1 MKSLNKGTSN
11 HLRAGAGRC
20 AILGMM
26 LLVTSG
32 CSIQPRAISDADH
45 KLRVE
50 ADARK
55 MYAEQE
61 PLKGPLS
68 LNDGIARA
76 IRYNMEY
83 RTRMME
89 VAGALGQLDV
99 GNFDLLPK
107 MTLTA
112 GYMQRNNDAFSYG
125 FTTEG
130 TTTSSPSGSMER
142 IVSTSKAAF
151 SWNILDFGLAYYRAK
166 QLADQSL
173 VAEERRRKAL
183 QNLVLDVRMAYWKAQ
198 AGQQLLPDIGN
209 LLDELDRY
217 TKKAEFILSQRLMT
231 PLQVIAYRRSLLD
244 MEQQMVARANELV
257 QARMDFSTLINL
269 PPGQAYTLVIDA
281 KEKQNLKRDFTAD
294 IEKLDTLALELRPEL
309 REEGYRERLTDIE
322 KSRATLQALLPSLSL
337 EYGWNNNSNKYL
349 VNQAWTQVGSDA
361 ALNLVKA
368 FSLPAIGRAAEA
380 QKGMDDARRSA
391 QIAAVLSQIRIAVSR
406 YEVLAKEYEYW
417 VASVEDDTRVVETL
431 KSSVSVGIE
440 ADFELIRARGKLI
453 NTRISAA
460 LAYANLQ
467 AAVGRIYS
475 SIGLDSLPREMV
487 SNDLASLSNALN
499 ERLSQ
504 WEGTHFSVR
513 QPLVLPRMSVRYTQN
528 VPAFMVPELNKSM
541 ALIFNSAE
549 IELNDQSDFAVIADV
564 VISKN
569 GEGKTVA
576 VVKGSIEEA
585 SSSKTIFTT
594 EQKST
599 LVEPVT
605 ARQWSALGEAIAY
618 PISDFMTQQFKK
630 SLPQALKVAN

>member
-1 MKSLNKGTSN
+1 M
-11 HLRAGAGRC
+11 A
-20 AILGMM
+20 
-26 LLVTSG
+26 LLMASG
-32 CSIQPRAISDADH
+32 CSIQPRAISSADH
-45 KLRVE
+45 KLRLE
-50 ADARK
+50 SEARK
-55 MYAEQE
+55 MYAAQE
-61 PLKGPLS
+61 PLKGPLT

-99 GNFDLLPK
+99 ANFDLLPK
-107 MTLTA
+107 MTMSA
-112 GYMQRNNDAFSYG
+112 GYTQRNNDAFSYG

-151 SWNILDFGLAYYRAK
+151 SWNILDFGLSYYRSK

-173 VAEERRRKAL
+173 MAEERRRKAL
-183 QNLVLDVRMAYWKAQ
+183 QNLVLDVRMAYWKAR
-198 AGQQLLPDIGN
+198 AGQELLPDIGV
-209 LLDELDRY
+209 LLEELDRY
-217 TKKAEFILSQRLMT
+217 TKKAEFILTQRLMT

-257 QARMDFSTLINL
+257 QARIDFSTLINL
-269 PPGQAYTLVIDA
+269 APGQAYTLVTDA
-281 KEKQNLKRDFTAD
+281 QEKQNLKRDFTAD
-294 IEKLDTLALELRPEL
+294 LEKLDRLALELRPEL
-309 REEGYRERLTDIE
+309 REEGYRERLTEIE

-337 EYGWNNNSNKYL
+337 EYGWNTNSNKYL
-349 VNQAWTQVGSDA
+349 VNQAWTQVGSEA

-380 QKGMDDARRSA
+380 QKGIDDARRSA

-406 YEVLAKEYEYW
+406 YEVLSKEFEYW
-417 VASVEDDTRVVETL
+417 SASVEDDTRVVETM

-440 ADFELIRARGKLI
+440 ADFELIRAKGKLI

-460 LAYANLQ
+460 LSYANLQ
-467 AAVGRIYS
+467 AAIGRIYS
-475 SIGLDSLPREMV
+475 SIGLDSLPREMAA
-487 SNDLASLSNALN
+487 NDLASLSQELN
-499 ERLSQ
+499 NRLSQ
-504 WEGTHFSVR
+504 WEGANFTVR
-513 QPLVLPRMSVRYTQN
+513 QPLVLPKISVRYSSN
-528 VPAFMVPELNKSM
+528 VPPPMVPELNQAM
-541 ALIFNSAE
+541 AVIFKSAE
-549 IELNDQSDFAVIADV
+549 IEMSDPSDYTVIADLT
-564 VISKN
+564 ISKN
-569 GEGKTVA
+569 GEGKTIA
-576 VVKGSIEEA
+576 VVKGTIEEA
-585 SSSKTIFTT
+585 SSHQTIFTT

-618 PISDFMTQQFKK
+618 PISDFMTQKFKK